1 MNRGIWT
8 ILCWLHDLNLINYYA
23 TANTKDLSDE
33 VVSRTLAYSDTIK
46 TIFNNTNF
54 TYEIDFRAGSLYS
67 QFETSAFGG
76 LIVKFDGVMY
86 FTSPH
91 IACIAIGP
99 QKI

>member
-1 MNRGIWT
+1 M
-8 ILCWLHDLNLINYYA
+8 NLINYYA